1 MVDSTDGLHLGSV
14 GEHLTTIDIAD
25 GIDPLNRCLKVLVNG
40 DTLAF
45 VVFETSIRKVGL
57 HTGFPSR
64 CHQDDIGLNA
74 FRLTFLSLEEHLTIS
89 NLLDTTLHIER
100 DALLFHQLAQTFGDI
115 AVEGREALL
124 QELDDCHL

>member
-1 MVDSTDGLHLGSV
+1 M

-25 GIDPLNRCLKVLVNG
+25 GIDSLNCCLEVLVNG
-40 DTLAF
+40 DALAF

-74 FRLTFLSLEEHLTIS
+74 FRLTFLSLEKHLTIS

-100 DALLFHQLAQTFGDI
+100 DALLFHQLAQTFGNI

-124 QELDDCHL
+124 QELDDRHP